1 MLKLTTNKVNVL
13 SLVLTA
19 FALIL
24 VLSGC
29 SEPQPRTVVQGHCP
43 AGLYEEWDSGECEEW
58 EDAMDLDEDD
68 EYEFKK
74 KKAKTKQVAKP
85 ASKGVVSSAKP
96 KAKAPKAKVAKKA
109 KKAKKSKPRKVKKSK
124 PRKSGKRR

>member
-24 VLSGC
+24 VLAGC

-68 EYEFKK
+68 DYEFKK
-74 KKAKTKQVAKP
+74 KKTKTKQVAKP

-109 KKAKKSKPRKVKKSK
+109 KPKKAKKAKKSK